1 MNIPTPLPWR
11 HRSQAAFTIVEL
23 LVVVAIIGVLV
34 ALLLPA
40 VQAARESARRSSCNN
55 KLKQLALG
63 CLSHADAHGQLPP
76 RGYSSV
82 LKGWGEGLASN
93 PTYGDS
99 LWQRFS
105 FLVPTLPFIEQND
118 LFQKMRTEFRT
129 PVGASPGTFA
139 YSGWWYMG
147 AAKKTRVASFLC
159 PSDPLSVV
167 GPMNPAGQAL
177 GSGGSYSQGQPN
189 NYRCNLADAQVH
201 YYNSENGRGPFRRG
215 DTNPTRL
222 KDITDG
228 LSKTLMLSEQVT
240 GTADS
245 NPLSGAQKSWN
256 AVPKDCVAL
265 AGGLTNPMTLADSE
279 FQAPGASWASS
290 DEGHTGFFTWAPPNK
305 PRCGQYGASN
315 HTAILARVV
324 SGPPSSYHGGGVN
337 AAMCDGSVRFFA
349 DTIWAGDVNTAPIQ
363 TVTSTGPSP
372 YGVWGALGTRAAG
385 DLGAVE

>member
-1 MNIPTPLPWR
+1 MHSPAPLPLR
-11 HRSQAAFTIVEL
+11 HRSQAAFTLVEL

-34 ALLLPA
+34 GLLLPA

-55 KLKQLALG
+55 NLKQIALG
-63 CLSHADAHGQLPP
+63 CLNHADAHGKLPP
-76 RGYSSV
+76 VSCSSV
-82 LKGWGEGLASN
+82 LKSWGEGLSGNA
-93 PTYGDS
+93 TYADH

-105 FLVPTLPFIEQND
+105 FLVPTLPFIEQSD
-118 LFQKMRTEFRT
+118 LFERMRTEFRT

-139 YSGWWYMG
+139 YSGWWYMS
-147 AAKKTRVASFLC
+147 AAKRTRVASFLC

-177 GSGGSYSQGQPN
+177 GSGGDYSQGQPN
-189 NYRCNLADAQVH
+189 NYRCNRGDAQVH
-201 YYNSENGRGPFRRG
+201 YWDSQNGRGPFRRG

-240 GTADS
+240 GTADN
-245 NPLSGAQKSWN
+245 NPVSGAQKGWN
-256 AVPKDCVAL
+256 AQPKDCVAL
-265 AGGLTNPMTLADSE
+265 AGGLTNGMKLSDSPY
-279 FQAPGASWASS
+279 QAPGAAWASS

-305 PRCGQYGASN
+305 PRCTQNSGTPIS
-315 HTAILARVV
+315 TLARAGT
-324 SGPPSSYHGGGVN
+324 GPPSSYHIGGVN

-349 DTIWAGDVNTAPIQ
+349 DTIWAGDVNTATIQ
-363 TVTSTGPSP
+363 TVNSTGGSP